1 MTGEP
6 YYQASKHIDWISA
19 SCVGGDLIQLFDDIE
34 TVEQFSPLKNYNR
47 TIKYKS
53 GVMQLYS
60 TKNKKVGTH
69 IIFSGEAL
77 GYMRG
82 EGVEDID
89 LLNQL
94 TENRFKLSRI
104 DIALTFQ
111 KVEYSEGKFK
121 RLKSD
126 FTPEIAFQLAA
137 NGYMES
143 KLQLDKP
150 VTDNSPDKKVETCY
164 IGSRISRNR
173 LIRIYDKGID
183 LGGVADEIIRI
194 EMQTNKNAQVIG
206 RAIQNRQDIGSIIRR
221 YVNFPTSP
229 EWEIITGKTVA
240 KMRHEVDTLSYDD
253 KQANE
258 RAKKWSWI
266 IDTAAKVLGR
276 AIANDIETMGIEFAA
291 NNIDMF
297 IQAVND
303 EIYRKS

>member
-1 MTGEP
+1 MQNEP

-19 SCVGGDLIQLFDDIE
+19 SCVGGDLMQLFDDIE

-69 IIFSGEAL
+69 IIFSGEAM

-82 EGVEDID
+82 EGIEDIE
-89 LLNQL
+89 LLKQL

-104 DIALTFQ
+104 DVALTFQ
-111 KVEYSEGKFK
+111 KVVYKNGKFE

-126 FTPEIAFQLAA
+126 FTPEVAFQLAA
-137 NGYMES
+137 SGHMES

-150 VTDNSPDKKVETCY
+150 VTDNTTKKNVETCY
-164 IGSRISRNR
+164 IGSRLSRNR

-183 LGGVADEIIRI
+183 LGKTANEIIRI

-206 RAIQNRQDIGSIIRR
+206 RALQNGQDIGSIIRR

-229 EWEIITGKTVA
+229 DWEIITGKTIA
-240 KMRHEVDTLSYDD
+240 KMKHEEETLSYDD

-258 RAKKWSWI
+258 RAKKWSWL

-276 AIANDIETMGIEFAA
+276 AIAIDIETMGNEYTA
-291 NNIDMF
+291 NNIDEF
-297 IQAVND
+297 IKAVNR
-303 EIYRKS
+303 EIYK